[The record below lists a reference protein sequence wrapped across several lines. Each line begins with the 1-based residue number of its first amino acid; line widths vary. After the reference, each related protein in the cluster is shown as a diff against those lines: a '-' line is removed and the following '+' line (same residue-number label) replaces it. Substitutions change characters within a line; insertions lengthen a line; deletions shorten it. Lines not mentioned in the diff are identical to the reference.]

1 MNLSPRGI
9 REHLKLNKPIYA
21 RTSAYGHFGRP
32 PGSGRRLLL
41 GKDRPRRR
49 IEETRLI
56 GACDGVRSAR
66 RGQAPDA
73 LWPLER
79 QAASAHRARLVEELL
94 PRLKIDRAALAEPT
108 KLFEF
113 APDEIRLEIGFGGG
127 EHLAR
132 CAAESPDVGFI
143 GCEPFLNGVAKLLAA
158 IEAGG
163 LGNIR
168 VHMGDARAL
177 VEALSP
183 ASLSLIYV
191 LYPDPWP
198 KRRHMKRRIVSN
210 ETVALFARVIKRGG
224 EVRFATDIDDYAGWT
239 LRRFAVS
246 PGFPLA
252 RRARRRLAQAMAG
265 LAGDALRGE
274 SARRRARFGVP
285 HV

>member
-1 MNLSPRGI
+1 M
-9 REHLKLNKPIYA
+9 
-21 RTSAYGHFGRP
+21 
-32 PGSGRRLLL
+32 
-41 GKDRPRRR
+41 
-49 IEETRLI
+49 
-56 GACDGVRSAR
+56 ACE
-66 RGQAPDA
+66 APDA
-73 LWPLER
+73 ARRRTLYGRSKGKPL
-79 QAASAHRARLVEELL
+79 SAHRAGLVHELL
-94 PRLKIDRAALAEPT
+94 PRLKIERAQLAEPAQ
-108 KLFEF
+108 LFEF

-132 CAAESPDVGFI
+132 CAAESPSVGFI

-177 VEALSP
+177 VEAMSP
-183 ASLSLIYV
+183 ASLSLIYL

-246 PGFPLA
+246 ADFLWRAACADDWRKPWPGWRATRYEAKA
-252 RRARRRLAQAMAG
+252 RAAG
-265 LAGDALRGE
+265 
-274 SARRRARFGVP
+274 SASAYLTFERV
-285 HV
+285 